1 MKKRRKP
8 VRDDTFLEQ
17 GAIRKLEKGL
27 TRVALVYPNTYR
39 TGMSNLGFQRV
50 YQLANQQE
58 TVACERVFLPG
69 PGQADM
75 PAKSC
80 ETGVSLDRFDI
91 ILFSISF
98 ENDFVHLVKLLT
110 GAGIPLRSCDRSHTH
125 PLVAAGGV
133 ACFINPEPVAP
144 FMDLFLLGEAECLL
158 PGFFSF
164 FHNCKSRTNLLNC
177 LEKHLPGAYVPALHT
192 PFLYAAPV
200 DQGHK
205 SMHNEGS
212 FGKIQVQLV
221 KNLEDIQTHTCVLTT
236 GTAFKD
242 KFLVEILKGC
252 PHGCRFCTAG
262 FIYRPPRIY
271 PKNTIFA
278 AMDKAL
284 DKTDKIGLVGS
295 AILDHPDIA
304 AICSHGTSN
313 ACSLSFSS
321 LRADKLDDQMIDLL
335 AASQVKT
342 ATIAP
347 EAGSER
353 MRHIINKKMTLQDIL
368 QAVDKLVGKKIL
380 HLRLY
385 FMIGLPFET
394 HDDAAAIVTLTRQ
407 IKERFLTAS
416 RKQQRMGTITLRI
429 NPFIPKPGTP
439 FQWAAMADDATLK
452 HRAGII
458 VQGLKKTPNVTV
470 NVASVK
476 TAKINALLSLGDR
489 HTAEVLE
496 TACRHG
502 WARALKAHQA
512 HLHQVVYTQKQM
524 PGAAECGDSDTPAP
538 PLPWHL
544 LDQHISLRFL
554 VKEWRRAQ
562 QEKQSAACP
571 MTDCHTCGICM
582 S

>member
-8 VRDDTFLEQ
+8 VRNETSLEQ
-17 GAIRKLEKGL
+17 GAICKKEKGL

-69 PGQADM
+69 PEQAKM

-80 ETGVSLDRFDI
+80 ETGLSLDRFDI

-98 ENDFVHLVKLLT
+98 ENDFVHLVQLLLA
-110 GAGIPLRSCDRSHTH
+110 AGIPLRSCDRNHNH

-133 ACFINPEPVAP
+133 ACFINPEPIAP
-144 FMDLFLLGEAECLL
+144 FMDLFLLGEAECLVS
-158 PGFFSF
+158 GFFSF
-164 FHNCKSRTNLLNC
+164 FHLHQSRTDLRNG
-177 LEKHLPGAYVPALHT
+177 LEQHLPGAYVPALHT
-192 PFLYAAPV
+192 PFLYAEPSEQVCNAIPK
-200 DQGHK
+200 DGP
-205 SMHNEGS
+205 
-212 FGKIQVQLV
+212 FGKIRVQLL
-221 KNLEDIQTHTCVLTT
+221 KNLDDVQTHTSVLTT

-271 PKNTIFA
+271 PKTTIFA
-278 AMDKAL
+278 AMDKAQG
-284 DKTDKIGLVGS
+284 KTDKIGLVGS

-304 AICSHGTSN
+304 AICSHGTN
-313 ACSLSFSS
+313 NECSLSFSS

-335 AASQVKT
+335 AASRVKT

-353 MRHIINKKMTLQDIL
+353 MRHIINKKMSQQDIL
-368 QAVDKLVGKKIL
+368 AAVEKLVEKKIL
-380 HLRLY
+380 NLRLY
-385 FMIGLPFET
+385 FMIGLPFEI
-394 HDDAAAIVTLTRQ
+394 DKDIEAIVRLTQ
-407 IKERFLTAS
+407 KIKERFLIVS
-416 RKQQRMGTITLRI
+416 QKKGRMGTITLRI

-439 FQWAAMADDATLK
+439 FQWAAMADGATLR
-452 HRAGII
+452 HRIAII
-458 VQGLKKTPNVTV
+458 RKGLKKTPNVTV
-470 NVASVK
+470 NIASVK

-489 HTAEVLE
+489 HTADVLE
-496 TACRHG
+496 TACRYG
-502 WARALKAHQA
+502 WARALKEHQGYV
-512 HLHQVVYTQKQM
+512 HQVVYTQKQI
-524 PGAAECGDSDTPAP
+524 PCLSEDGCNHTLAA
-538 PLPWHL
+538 PLPWQI

-554 VKEWRRAQ
+554 AKEWHRAQ

-571 MTDCHTCGICM
+571 MIDCRTCRVCM
-582 S
+582 P

>member
-8 VRDDTFLEQ
+8 GRDDTSLEQ
-17 GAIRKLEKGL
+17 GAICKQEKGL
-27 TRVALVYPNTYR
+27 TRVALVYPNTYK

-58 TVACERVFLPG
+58 TVACERVFLPR
-69 PGQADM
+69 PEQAKM

-80 ETGVSLDRFDI
+80 ETGLSLERFDI

-98 ENDFVHLVKLLT
+98 ENDFVHLVQLLL
-110 GAGIPLRSCDRSHTH
+110 GAGIPLRSCDRNHTH

-133 ACFINPEPVAP
+133 ACFINPEPIAP
-144 FMDLFLLGEAECLL
+144 LMDLFLLGEAECLV

-164 FHNCKSRTNLLNC
+164 FHVHKRRTDLLNG
-177 LEKHLPGAYVPALHT
+177 LEQHLPGAYVPALHT
-192 PFLYAAPV
+192 PFLYTGPSEQVCNAIPKDPPFA
-200 DQGHK
+200 
-205 SMHNEGS
+205 
-212 FGKIQVQLV
+212 KIQVQLL
-221 KNLEDIQTHTCVLTT
+221 KNLEAVQTHTCVLTT

-242 KFLVEILKGC
+242 KFLVEIIKGC

-271 PKNTIFA
+271 PENTIFA

-284 DKTDKIGLVGS
+284 GKTDKIGLVGS

-304 AICSHGTSN
+304 AICSHGAKN
-313 ACSLSFSS
+313 GCSLSFSS
-321 LRADKLDDQMIDLL
+321 LRADKLDDQMTDLL
-335 AASQVKT
+335 AASSVKT

-368 QAVDKLVGKKIL
+368 QAVDKLVGKTIL

-394 HDDAAAIVTLTRQ
+394 HGDAEAIVTLTRQ
-407 IKERFLTAS
+407 IKERFLAAS
-416 RKQQRMGTITLRI
+416 RKQKRMGTITLRI

-439 FQWAAMADDATLK
+439 FQWAALADDATLK

-458 VQGLKKTPNVTV
+458 RQGLKKTANVTV
-470 NVASVK
+470 NIASVK
-476 TAKINALLSLGDR
+476 TAKINTLLSLGDR
-489 HTAEVLE
+489 HTADVLE
-496 TACRHG
+496 TACRQS

-512 HLHQVVYTQKQM
+512 HLHQVVYTQKQI
-524 PGAAECGDSDTPAP
+524 PCPSEDGCDHTPAA
-538 PLPWHL
+538 PLPWHI

-554 VKEWRRAQ
+554 AKEWHRAQ
-562 QEKQSAACP
+562 QEKQSASCP
-571 MTDCHTCGICM
+571 MIDCRTCRVCM

>member
-1 MKKRRKP
+1 VKKRRKP
-8 VRDDTFLEQ
+8 GRDDTPLEQ
-17 GAIRKLEKGL
+17 GAICKQEKGL
-27 TRVALVYPNTYR
+27 IRVALVYPNTYK

-69 PGQADM
+69 QEQAKM

-80 ETGVSLDRFDI
+80 ENGLSLDRFDI

-98 ENDFVHLVKLLT
+98 ENDFLHLVQLLL
-110 GAGIPLRSCDRSHTH
+110 GAGIPLRSCDRNHTH

-133 ACFINPEPVAP
+133 ACFINPEPIAP
-144 FMDLFLLGEAECLL
+144 FMDLFLLGEAECLI
-158 PGFFSF
+158 PGFFSVF
-164 FHNCKSRTNLLNC
+164 PVHKNRTDLLHA
-177 LEKHLPGAYVPALHT
+177 LEQQLPGAYVPALHT
-192 PFLYAAPV
+192 PFLYAASSE
-200 DQGHK
+200 QRHTSIHENGA
-205 SMHNEGS
+205 S
-212 FGKIQVQLV
+212 GKIQVQLL
-221 KNLEDIQTHTCVLTT
+221 KNLDDVQTHTCVLTA
-236 GTAFKD
+236 GTAFTD
-242 KFLVEILKGC
+242 KFLVEIMKGC

-271 PKNTIFA
+271 PENTILA
-278 AMDKAL
+278 AMEKAL
-284 DKTDKIGLVGS
+284 GKTDKIGLVGS

-304 AICSHGTSN
+304 AICSHGAKN
-313 ACSLSFSS
+313 GCSLSFSS
-321 LRADKLDDQMIDLL
+321 LRADKLDDLMTDLL
-335 AASQVKT
+335 AASGVKT

-353 MRHIINKKMTLQDIL
+353 MRQIINKKMTLQDIL
-368 QAVDKLVGKKIL
+368 QAVDKLVGKNIL

-385 FMIGLPFET
+385 FMIGLPCET
-394 HDDAAAIVTLTRQ
+394 HGDAEAIVTLTRQ
-407 IKERFLTAS
+407 IKERFLAAS
-416 RKQQRMGTITLRI
+416 RKQKRMGTITLRI

-458 VQGLKKTPNVTV
+458 REGLKKTPNVTV

-489 HTAEVLE
+489 HTADVLE
-496 TACRHG
+496 TANRYG
-502 WARALKAHQA
+502 WTRALKAHQA
-512 HLHQVVYTQKQM
+512 HLHQVVYTRKNIPCPSQ
-524 PGAAECGDSDTPAP
+524 DSCDNTSAF
-538 PLPWHL
+538 PLPWHI

-554 VKEWRRAQ
+554 VKEWHRAQ

-571 MTDCHTCGICM
+571 MIDCRTCRICM

>member
-8 VRDDTFLEQ
+8 VRDDRFLEQ
-17 GAIRKLEKGL
+17 GSICKQEKGL

-69 PGQADM
+69 PGQAKF

-80 ETGVSLDRFDI
+80 ETRLSLDRFDI

-98 ENDFVHLVKLLT
+98 ENDFLHLVQLLL
-110 GAGIPLRSCDRSHTH
+110 GAGIPLRSSDRNHTH

-133 ACFINPEPVAP
+133 ACFINPEPIAP
-144 FMDLFLLGEAECLL
+144 FMDLFLLGEAECLV
-158 PGFFSF
+158 PGFFSLI
-164 FHNCKSRTNLLNC
+164 HTRKNRTDLLNC
-177 LEKHLPGAYVPALHT
+177 LEQQLPGAYVPALHT
-192 PFLYAAPV
+192 PFLYAAPSKEV
-200 DQGHK
+200 RTEIPHQTV
-205 SMHNEGS
+205 S
-212 FGKIQVQLV
+212 GKIQVQLL
-221 KNLEDIQTHTCVLTT
+221 KHLDDIQTHTCVLTT
-236 GTAFKD
+236 GTAFTD

-271 PKNTIFA
+271 PKKTIFA
-278 AMDKAL
+278 ALDKAL
-284 DKTDKIGLVGS
+284 GKTDKVGLVGS

-304 AICSHGTSN
+304 AICSHGTKN
-313 ACSLSFSS
+313 GCSLSFSS
-321 LRADKLDDQMIDLL
+321 LRADKLEDQMINLL
-335 AASQVKT
+335 AESNVKT

-353 MRHIINKKMTLQDIL
+353 MRHIINKKMSERDIL
-368 QAVDKLVGKKIL
+368 QAVDKLVQKKIL

-394 HDDAAAIVTLTRQ
+394 HEDAAAIGTLTRK
-407 IKERFLTAS
+407 IKARFLAAS
-416 RKQQRMGTITLRI
+416 RKQKRMGTITLRI

-439 FQWAAMADDATLK
+439 FQWAAMADDAALK
-452 HRAGII
+452 YRAGII

-489 HTAEVLE
+489 HTADVLE
-496 TACRHG
+496 TACRYG
-502 WARALKAHQA
+502 WGRAIKAHQA
-512 HLHQVVYTQKQM
+512 HMHQVVYTQKQI
-524 PGAAECGDSDTPAP
+524 PGLSECGGNDCPAP
-538 PLPWHL
+538 CLPWHI

-554 VKEWRRAQ
+554 VTEWRRAQ

-571 MTDCHTCGICM
+571 MIDCRTCRICM
-582 S
+582 A

>member
-8 VRDDTFLEQ
+8 VRDDTSLEQ
-17 GAIRKLEKGL
+17 GAICKLEKGL

-58 TVACERVFLPG
+58 TVACERVFLPA
-69 PGQADM
+69 PGQAKM

-80 ETGVSLDRFDI
+80 ETGLSLDRFDI

-98 ENDFVHLVKLLT
+98 ENDFVHLAQLLLD
-110 GAGIPLRSCDRSHTH
+110 AGIPLRSYDRNHTH

-133 ACFINPEPVAP
+133 ACFINPEPIAP
-144 FMDLFLLGEAECLL
+144 FMDLFLLGEAECLI
-158 PGFFSF
+158 PEFFSF
-164 FHNCKSRTNLLNC
+164 FHVHKSRADLHNC
-177 LEKHLPGAYVPALHT
+177 LEQHLPGAYVPALHT
-192 PFLYAAPV
+192 PFLYATPSEQV
-200 DQGHK
+200 RTDIHK
-205 SMHNEGS
+205 HCS
-212 FGKIQVQLV
+212 FAKVQVQLL
-221 KNLEDIQTHTCVLTT
+221 KNLDAVQTHTCVLTA

-242 KFLVEILKGC
+242 KFLVEIFKGC

-271 PKNTIFA
+271 PKNTIFT

-284 DKTDKIGLVGS
+284 GKTDKIGLVGS

-304 AICSHGTSN
+304 AICSHATKN
-313 ACSLSFSS
+313 RCFLSFSS

-335 AASQVKT
+335 AASRVKT

-353 MRHIINKKMTLQDIL
+353 MRHIINKKMSRQDIL
-368 QAVDKLVGKKIL
+368 AAVEKLVEKKIL
-380 HLRLY
+380 NLRLY

-394 HDDAAAIVTLTRQ
+394 DEDIEDIVRLTQ
-407 IKERFLTAS
+407 KIKERFLIGS
-416 RKQQRMGTITLRI
+416 QKKGRMGTITLSI

-458 VQGLKKTPNVTV
+458 RQGLKKTPNVTV
-470 NVASVK
+470 KIASVK

-489 HTAEVLE
+489 HTADVLE

-502 WARALKAHQA
+502 WARALKKHQA
-512 HLHQVVYTQKQM
+512 YVHQVVYTQKQI
-524 PGAAECGDSDTPAP
+524 PGVSACGGIDTPAP
-538 PLPWHL
+538 PLPWHI

-571 MTDCHTCGICM
+571 MIDCRTCRVCM

>member
-8 VRDDTFLEQ
+8 GRDDSSLEQ
-17 GAIRKLEKGL
+17 GAICKQEKGL
-27 TRVALVYPNTYR
+27 TRVALVYPNTYK

-69 PGQADM
+69 PEQAKM

-80 ETGVSLDRFDI
+80 ETGLSLDRFDI

-98 ENDFVHLVKLLT
+98 ENDFVHLVQLLL
-110 GAGIPLRSCDRSHTH
+110 GAGIPLRSCDRNHTH

-144 FMDLFLLGEAECLL
+144 FMDLFLLGEAECLI
-158 PGFFSF
+158 PGFFSVF
-164 FHNCKSRTNLLNC
+164 SVHKKRTDLLNV
-177 LEKHLPGAYVPALHT
+177 LEQHLPGAYVPALHT
-192 PFLYAAPV
+192 PFLYAASSE
-200 DQGHK
+200 QR
-205 SMHNEGS
+205 HNSIYENGAS
-212 FGKIQVQLV
+212 GKIQVQLL
-221 KNLEDIQTHTCVLTT
+221 KNLEDVQTHTCVLTA

-242 KFLVEILKGC
+242 KFMVEIMKGC

-271 PKNTIFA
+271 PENTIFA
-278 AMDKAL
+278 AMNKAL
-284 DKTDKIGLVGS
+284 GKTDKIGLVGS

-304 AICSHGTSN
+304 AICSHGAKN
-313 ACSLSFSS
+313 GCSLSFSS
-321 LRADKLDDQMIDLL
+321 LRADKLDDQMTDLL
-335 AASQVKT
+335 AASSVKT

-368 QAVDKLVGKKIL
+368 QAVDKLVGKNIL

-394 HDDAAAIVTLTRQ
+394 HKDAEAIVTLTRQ
-407 IKERFLTAS
+407 IKERFLAAS
-416 RKQQRMGTITLRI
+416 RKQKRMGTITLRI

-439 FQWAAMADDATLK
+439 FQWAAFADDAILK

-458 VQGLKKTPNVTV
+458 QQGLKKTANVTV
-470 NVASVK
+470 NIASVK

-489 HTAEVLE
+489 HTADVLE
-496 TACRHG
+496 TANRYG
-502 WARALKAHQA
+502 WPRALKAHQA
-512 HLHQVVYTQKQM
+512 HLYQVVYTRKKI
-524 PGAAECGDSDTPAP
+524 PCPSEDSCDHTSAP
-538 PLPWHL
+538 PLPWHI

-554 VKEWRRAQ
+554 VKEWHRAQ

-571 MTDCHTCGICM
+571 MIDCRTCRICM